1 MSMDFS
7 EFKRLLGADPRTR
20 DPAVL
25 RARDASPE
33 FREAAAEAE
42 RFEDSLERAL
52 RLAEP
57 PDLLD
62 GLRAIAQPKKSAT
75 SRQTWWPMALAAGL
89 LLAISAA
96 GLNWWSGHHWD
107 SVEEYVIEHYYHDG
121 LKLLADSGSADSAKI
136 QADVQAMF
144 AGFDVRAVPPLADVI
159 SVIKHCVTP
168 DGKGIH
174 MVLQTGGGLITV
186 IYMPETRVED
196 RETFG
201 FDDQQALLV
210 QLPHGSA
217 AIVGAGTQN
226 VADYYALVHDSI
238 QPLPGST

>member
-42 RFEDSLERAL
+42 RFEDRLERAL

-62 GLRAIAQPKKSAT
+62 GLRAITQPKRPAAA
-75 SRQTWWPMALAAGL
+75 RETWWPMALAAGL

-121 LKLLADSGSADSAKI
+121 LKLLANPGSADSAN
-136 QADVQAMF
+136 VQAMF
-144 AGFDVRAVPPLADVI
+144 ADFDVQAAPPLADII

-174 MVLQTGGGLITV
+174 MVLDTGGGLITV
-186 IYMPETRVED
+186 IYMPGTRVDD

-210 QLPHGSA
+210 QLQHGSA
-217 AIVGAGTQN
+217 AIVGTGKQN
-226 VADYYALVHDSI
+226 VADYYALVQDSI

>member
-42 RFEDSLERAL
+42 RFEDRLERAL

-62 GLRAIAQPKKSAT
+62 GLRAIARPKRTAA
-75 SRQTWWPMALAAGL
+75 RRETWWSMALAAGL

-96 GLNWWSGHHWD
+96 GLNWWSGHRWD
-107 SVEEYVIEHYYHDG
+107 SVEEYVIEHFYHDG
-121 LKLLADSGSADSAKI
+121 VELLADTGSADSAN
-136 QADVQAMF
+136 VQAMF
-144 AGFDVRAVPPLADVI
+144 ADFDVQAAPPLADVI
-159 SVIKHCVTP
+159 SVIKHCITP
-168 DGKGIH
+168 DGRGIH
-174 MVLQTGGGLITV
+174 MVLDTGGGLITV
-186 IYMPETRVED
+186 IYMPGTRVED

-210 QLPHGSA
+210 QLQHGSA
-217 AIVGAGTQN
+217 AIVGTGRQN
-226 VADYYALVHDSI
+226 VADYYALLQDSI

>member
-7 EFKRLLGADPRTR
+7 EFKRLLGAEPRTR

-42 RFEDSLERAL
+42 RFEDRLERAL
-52 RLAEP
+52 RVAEP

-62 GLRAIAQPKKSAT
+62 GLRAIAQPKRTAA
-75 SRQTWWPMALAAGL
+75 RRETWWPMALAAGL

-121 LKLLADSGSADSAKI
+121 LKLLADTGSADA
-136 QADVQAMF
+136 ANVQAMF
-144 AGFDVRAVPPLADVI
+144 ADFDVQAAPPLADVI
-159 SVIKHCVTP
+159 SVIKHCITP

-174 MVLQTGGGLITV
+174 MVLDTGGGLITV
-186 IYMPETRVED
+186 IYMPGTRVED
-196 RETFG
+196 REIFG

-210 QLPHGSA
+210 QLQHGSA
-217 AIVGAGTQN
+217 AIVATGRQN
-226 VADYYALVHDSI
+226 VADYYALVQDSI

>member
-7 EFKRLLGADPRTR
+7 EFKRLLGADPRSR

-52 RLAEP
+52 RLPEP
-57 PDLLD
+57 PELLD
-62 GLRAIAQPKKSAT
+62 GLRALAQPKKSAT
-75 SRQTWWPMALAAGL
+75 GRETWWPMALAAGL
-89 LLAISAA
+89 LLAITAV
-96 GLNWWSGHHWD
+96 GFNWWSGHHWD

-121 LKLLADSGSADSAKI
+121 LKLLAVTGSADSAKL
-136 QADVQAMF
+136 QADVQDMF
-144 AGFDVRAVPPLADVI
+144 ASFDVQAAPPLADVI

-174 MVLQTGGGLITV
+174 MVLETGGGLITV
-186 IYMPETRVED
+186 IYMPGTRVED
-196 RETFG
+196 RETFA
-201 FDDQQALLV
+201 FDDQQVLLV
-210 QLPHGSA
+210 QLAHGSA
-217 AIVGAGTQN
+217 AIVGSGRQN